1 VAAGATQAFSHERH
15 SLVAVA
21 GERIQIGGQPE
32 PARAFGRVRLP
43 ILYPHLPQHAYLEGS
58 VLTVEDKR
66 GQARQCDLGS
76 AAEITLKTAYT
87 IGRGWSFRVL
97 YSRQAPG
104 TPPVRLVLEGPDWF
118 LVSAQH
124 LRLLA
129 QIISSR
135 PGDPGK
141 KARKAAQ
148 RLRDMASCQDY
159 QNRPVDWSFRTAPK
173 GRNRSSG

>member
-1 VAAGATQAFSHERH
+1 VP
-15 SLVAVA
+15 

-32 PARAFGRVRLP
+32 PARVFGRVRLP
-43 ILYPHLPQHAYLEGS
+43 FLYPHLPQRAALEGS
-58 VLTVEDKR
+58 ALIVEDRR
-66 GQARQCDLGS
+66 GQVRQCDLGS

-87 IGRGWSFRVL
+87 IGRGWSFRIL
-97 YSRQAPG
+97 YCRQAPG

-135 PGDPGK
+135 PGGLSQK
-141 KARKAAQ
+141 IRKVAQ
-148 RLRDMASCQDY
+148 RLRDMASDQEY
-159 QNRPVDWSFRTAPK
+159 QNRPVDWSFRADPK
-173 GRNRSSG
+173 GRNQSSG

>member
-1 VAAGATQAFSHERH
+1 
-15 SLVAVA
+15 VAVP

-32 PARAFGRVRLP
+32 PARTFGRVRFP
-43 ILYPHLPQHAYLEGS
+43 FLYPHLPQRAFLDGS

-66 GQARQCDLGS
+66 AHTRQCDLVT
-76 AAEITLKTAYT
+76 ATEITLKTAYT
-87 IGRGWSFRVL
+87 IGWGWSFRIL

-104 TPPVRLVLEGPDWF
+104 TPPARLVLEGPDWF

-135 PGDPGK
+135 PGDPGQK
-141 KARKAAQ
+141 IRKVVP
-148 RLRDMASCQDY
+148 RLRDMARYQDY
-159 QNRPVDWSFRTAPK
+159 QNRPVDWSFRTDPK
-173 GRNRSSG
+173 RRNQSSG